1 MRLGGVVGVRQ
12 ASPRLSGVCVQG
24 VHVQRLDTSNREK
37 RARDNGVLVVLLA
50 AIVAAYGITAFGI
63 YELVKAVA

>member
-1 MRLGGVVGVRQ
+1 M
-12 ASPRLSGVCVQG
+12 
-24 VHVQRLDTSNREK
+24 QRLETSK

-50 AIVAAYGITAFGI
+50 AVVAAYGITAFGI

>member
-1 MRLGGVVGVRQ
+1 
-12 ASPRLSGVCVQG
+12 
-24 VHVQRLDTSNREK
+24 VHVQRLETSNREK

-50 AIVAAYGITAFGI
+50 AVVAAYGITAFGI